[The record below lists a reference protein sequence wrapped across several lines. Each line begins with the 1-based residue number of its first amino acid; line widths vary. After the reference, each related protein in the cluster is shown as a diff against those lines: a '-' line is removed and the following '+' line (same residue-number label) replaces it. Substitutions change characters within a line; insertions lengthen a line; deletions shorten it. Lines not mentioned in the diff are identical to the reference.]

1 MSKEKNSTGVR
12 VVTRAQNPKY
22 KLLSGPLFLPAVVEM
37 SWEKNPNVSYQLL
50 FSVLFLI
57 LKFKTGLFFSGS
69 KVMNPQMPLCAD
81 YV

>member
-37 SWEKNPNVSYQLL
+37 SWEKNPKKKSM
-50 FSVLFLI
+50 FLI
-57 LKFKTGLFFSGS
+57 NFCFLFCF
-69 KVMNPQMPLCAD
+69 
-81 YV
+81 